1 MATKTR
7 GLIITL
13 LLLGSLI
20 AIVALTQTIVLADDA
35 AIPDTPCHNSRSDRE
50 ACAKNTSKTHHA
62 CGSQDTCTKTSELH
76 QCDT

>member
-1 MATKTR
+1 MAINTR

-20 AIVALTQTIVLADDA
+20 AMVAITQTIVFADDA
-35 AIPDTPCHNSRSDRE
+35 AVPDTVCHKSHSDHD
-50 ACAKNTSKTHHA
+50 ACAKNTSESHHA
-62 CGSQDTCTKTSELH
+62 CGSQDTCMKTSELH